1 MNSLRL
7 EKLTA
12 ANVETFIE
20 KAKRYTAIDEL
31 TPELLR
37 LFIQRI
43 EVGER
48 SKKYSHSPNTKNSSD
63 SIKPMVMVTNQR
75 KEAFQEKQDRLLA
88 FCLFGGEPDFI
99 WPFSVPWAARAPDRT

>member
-1 MNSLRL
+1 VRL
-7 EKLTA
+7 ENLRASA
-12 ANVETFIE
+12 ANVDTFIE

-48 SKKYSHSPNTKNSSD
+48 SKKYSHSASQ
-63 SIKPMVMVTNQR
+63 SIRIIYRDIGVMNRPMEPKVTQLDHPIR
-75 KEAFQEKQDRLLA
+75 ISE
-88 FCLFGGEPDFI
+88 
-99 WPFSVPWAARAPDRT
+99 